1 MVNFKKNN
9 TQSMSE
15 MDWLEEFG
23 CNLSSM
29 LKEAN
34 MSQKELAF
42 ETGLSE
48 ASISGYVNGRKLPGP
63 RALVNISHTLDCSL
77 DELMDFGETIR

>member
-1 MVNFKKNN
+1 
-9 TQSMSE
+9 MSE
-15 MDWLEEFG
+15 VEWLEEFG
-23 CNLSSM
+23 DNLSSM

-48 ASISGYVNGRKLPGP
+48 ASISSYVNGRKLPGP
-63 RALVNISHTLDCSL
+63 KALVNISHTLDCSL
-77 DELMDFGETIR
+77 EDLMDFGELIG